1 MAEPMTDAVG
11 APVQPETAP
20 LGTAP
25 LDATPPDT
33 ASLSA
38 ATGTLDHAL
47 ELLQAGGPIV
57 LILIA
62 FSVVALAVILVK
74 LWQFVKIRI
83 DDRETAR
90 RAARLHRMGKTGEA
104 LALAARSRN
113 PAARVLILAIHG
125 QRRNLPEATVREEV
139 VRFGG
144 DILETLR
151 TGLRPLE
158 VISTLAPLLGLFG
171 TVLGMIEAFQQLERA
186 GSQVNPAILSGGIW
200 EALLTTAVGL
210 AVAIPV
216 IIVLNWLERTIES
229 LAHEMDNVVTQVFTV
244 DLQRPPANEMPD
256 EMNHERVRFQHAAA
270 PAGE

>member
-1 MAEPMTDAVG
+1 MAEPMTDAAGV
-11 APVQPETAP
+11 PTPPEAAT

-25 LDATPPDT
+25 LEAVP
-33 ASLSA
+33 LNA
-38 ATGTLDHAL
+38 APGTFDHAL

-74 LWQFVKIRI
+74 LWQFLKVRI
-83 DDRETAR
+83 GDRETAR

-113 PAARVLILAIHG
+113 PAAQVLILAING

-144 DILETLR
+144 DILEMLR

-186 GSQVNPAILSGGIW
+186 GNQVNPAILSGGIW

-216 IIVLNWLERTIES
+216 IIVLNWLERTVEC
-229 LAHEMDNVVTQVFTV
+229 LAHEMDSVVTQVFTV
-244 DLQRPPANEMPD
+244 DLQRPLTGEMTD
-256 EMNHERVRFQHAAA
+256 EMIHERARFQHAAA